1 MIQSTPYPVLPLRS
15 TVLLPHIVM
24 PVTIG
29 GVQPVAAT
37 EAALAREDH
46 TLVAAV
52 QRDPELQ
59 TPGVHDLYP
68 TATLAVVTRVIQR
81 QEGALQVL
89 LQGVERVTL
98 SRATES
104 TPYLQAS

>member
-46 TLVAAV
+46 TLGCGCAA
-52 QRDPELQ
+52 
-59 TPGVHDLYP
+59 
-68 TATLAVVTRVIQR
+68 
-81 QEGALQVL
+81 
-89 LQGVERVTL
+89 
-98 SRATES
+98 
-104 TPYLQAS
+104 